1 MPNMLLSKYQGRMAE
16 AYIGV
21 GTNIGN
27 KNKNIKKAISLLEE
41 KAKSV
46 KISPVYETEPVGY
59 KKQEWFLNCCAKIKT
74 ELSPLNLLR
83 FLKSIERIMRRKK
96 MVRFGPRIIDLDI
109 LFYNNKIINKRN
121 LVIPHPRLHERLFV
135 LEPLS
140 KIAPGFVHPKL
151 KKNILELRNK
161 LKKRKN
167 IEKVKKII

>member
-1 MPNMLLSKYQGRMAE
+1 MLNIPLSRNQERMAKS
-16 AYIGV
+16 YIGI
-21 GTNIGN
+21 GSNLGN
-27 KNKNIKKAISLLEE
+27 KHKNIKKAISLLEE
-41 KAKSV
+41 KAKIV

-59 KKQEWFLNCCAKIKT
+59 KKQEWFLNCCAKVKT
-74 ELSPLNLLR
+74 EFSPLNLLR
-83 FLKSIERIMRRKK
+83 FLKSIEKTMKRKK
-96 MVRFGPRIIDLDI
+96 TVRFGPRTIDLDI

-167 IEKVKKII
+167 IEKVKKL